1 MNTDIKE
8 IKRGEVKTDS
18 NRYIKSS
25 RREGVKNIFDAIV
38 EILTN
43 CGDSYHR
50 IWRKNPTGTTAYGR
64 ILIEFFRSEKKPF
77 LKITDNAE
85 VMDGSTLEKNF
96 INYRKRLSQKG
107 DRSFMGKGAKDCTSL
122 GSIEVESIFENKY
135 NRIVVNHDLKYNIEK
150 TKSANS
156 QIRKST
162 RLKKKWHCFHITY

>member
-8 IKRGEVKTDS
+8 IKKGEVKTDS

-50 IWRKNPTGTTAYGR
+50 IWRKNQTGTTPYGR
-64 ILIEFFRSEKKPF
+64 ILIEFLRSEKKPF

-85 VMDGSTLEKNF
+85 GMDGSTLEKNF

-122 GSIEVESIFENKY
+122 GSIEVELIFENKY
-135 NRIVVNHDLKYNIEK
+135 NRIIVNHNLKYYIDK
-150 TKSANS
+150 TRSANS

-162 RLKKKWHCFHITY
+162 RLKKKWHCLHLAY

>member
-8 IKRGEVKTDS
+8 IKKGEVKTDS

-77 LKITDNAE
+77 LKWFNESSNKNKQIKKNTETSNKIAHE
-85 VMDGSTLEKNF
+85 FILIFFNLNF
-96 INYRKRLSQKG
+96 IK
-107 DRSFMGKGAKDCTSL
+107 
-122 GSIEVESIFENKY
+122 
-135 NRIVVNHDLKYNIEK
+135 NIK
-150 TKSANS
+150 
-156 QIRKST
+156 
-162 RLKKKWHCFHITY
+162 